1 MRDEAKLAEDGK
13 SLIHE
18 KDRKDKNRIY
28 GGSF

>member
-1 MRDEAKLAEDGK
+1 LAEDGK